1 MIEINE
7 LSRKLSAIL
16 NGLDD
21 ETSSIFNPATSF
33 DFVVKTYGTH
43 LDSIANNLTKKNFIP
58 VYIANFSGS
67 VQPIPSLRE
76 EDLSYDIY
84 IYFPLK
90 YKDTFFRMGNFLID
104 CFAGK
109 MINFGEESGYALTNL
124 NSPTL
129 ADVQQNEFNSFQE
142 FISENYGLP
151 IQRTELW
158 GVMTFSIY
166 FHQVANLGK
175 SDGFITGNQVKHEMS
190 FTYDKTEYKEELVVV
205 SGARNLNSDTI
216 SEQRIYQLQTSG
228 IAKNTSYIDSIQAYA
243 RDNDFWRKFI
253 ELYETGLL
261 QNMVFDYTK
270 IYNLSRR
277 MTFKKKAY
285 LTQCPS
291 SDSLGETKT
300 FTFTFIKPVGSGQD
314 IVDIESKL
322 RIPRITTYAMFED
335 FALTS
340 VPKIEKRIAIM
351 EFVPWLE
358 DPVVVQKFL
367 VQDFGYLD
375 VPTTLQVAKWFDYGR
390 LNEAPQV
397 EAKAI
402 WYDYG
407 SLKVPVTQQE
417 AIWEGFGY
425 LSRPTHES
433 KAIYQTYGYLESGQI
448 KSQAIWQF
456 YGELDIPTS
465 TAKAIYQDFGYLD
478 IPRHSEK
485 FVIQFTG
492 DLDLPIL
499 TKVAKWQDFGY
510 LDLPKTES
518 KAVFET
524 SGNLS
529 QPTIASKAV
538 FETFTQAL
546 PPIISNL
553 SIQNTQIV
561 NNQVTIDSTSWS
573 ELVSSTLVQTRSTY
587 PVTQFIGGSSSKN
600 IIIKTGIEKDENGDI
615 HLHFF
620 TRERIRN
627 DNLYSE
633 ARNGYMYG
641 RKEPTTIFN
650 DGIPNTEPNVAKVN
664 YTKTG
669 DKGFG
674 VFLPNQNTGT
684 MSNIIQAKSI
694 NAYSIKKQDI
704 APQIEVLYYDVNLG
718 NSQTVLNFVFI
729 TALALANTTE
739 AFKGNFTLF
748 NNGEYTE

>member
-340 VPKIEKRIAIM
+340 VPKIEKRVAIM

-358 DPVVVQKFL
+358 DPVIVQKFL

-397 EAKAI
+397 KAKAI

-448 KSQAIWQF
+448 ESQAIWQF

-485 FVIQFTG
+485 FVIQFIG
-492 DLDLPIL
+492 D
-499 TKVAKWQDFGY
+499 
-510 LDLPKTES
+510 LDLPKTE
-518 KAVFET
+518 
-524 SGNLS
+524 
-529 QPTIASKAV
+529 SKAV

-546 PPIISNL
+546 PPIITDITISN
-553 SIQNTQIV
+553 IQKVSSLINF
-561 NNQVTIDSTSWS
+561 DSTSW
-573 ELVSSTLVQTRSTY
+573 EEKPTNAQGLYYQTKKTY
-587 PVTQFIGGSSSKN
+587 SLSQVEGGTGNKN
-600 IIIKTGIEKDENGDI
+600 IQVKTGWEIDSNGDM

-620 TRERIRN
+620 TRNKI
-627 DNLYSE
+627 SQIGSSTWQ
-633 ARNGYMYG
+633 GYMFG
-641 RKEPTTIFN
+641 RKDTSTTFSDGSSSESANVIKTDFAWTSGATPTFYFQR
-650 DGIPNTEPNVAKVN
+650 PNETTQLKLDNRVV
-664 YTKTG
+664 
-669 DKGFG
+669 
-674 VFLPNQNTGT
+674 
-684 MSNIIQAKSI
+684 KSQ
-694 NAYSIKKQDI
+694 NAYLLKNMELI
-704 APQIEVLYYDVNLG
+704 PQGEMYYYDVNIG
-718 NSQTVLNFVFI
+718 DVETTQNNVNFIVVI
-729 TALALANTTE
+729 TLYLANNE
-739 AFKGNFTLF
+739 LLNLSDSFTLY
-748 NNGEYTE
+748 NNGEYN

>member
-448 KSQAIWQF
+448 ESQAIWQF

-465 TAKAIYQDFGYLD
+465 TAKTIYQDFGYLD

-485 FVIQFTG
+485 FVIQFIG
-492 DLDLPIL
+492 D
-499 TKVAKWQDFGY
+499 
-510 LDLPKTES
+510 LDLPKTE
-518 KAVFET
+518 
-524 SGNLS
+524 
-529 QPTIASKAV
+529 SKAV

-546 PPIISNL
+546 PPIISDL

-573 ELVSSTLVQTRSTY
+573 ELVSGTLVQTRSTY
-587 PVTQFIGGSSSKN
+587 PVTQFIGGSSIKN

-650 DGIPNTEPNVAKVN
+650 DGIPSTEPNVAKVN
-664 YTKTG
+664 YVATQ

-674 VFLPNQNTGT
+674 VFLPNQDVGT
-684 MSNIIQAKSI
+684 RSNIIQAKSI
-694 NAYSIKKQDI
+694 NAYLIENQDI

-729 TALALANTTE
+729 TALGLANTTE